1 MDGIVWWTARD
12 QINTPSGPTLV
23 QTLIPSGTLSGD
35 GVIVAALS
43 VGGESLVGGKADAR
57 KVTTGMDVAVG
68 CRAAVGGREVAAGA
82 GVRRFPSVGVFA
94 GVALPV
100 VVGVTIL
107 AFVAVGKKA

>member
-43 VGGESLVGGKADAR
+43 VGGEGLAVGKADAR
-57 KVTTGMDVAVG
+57 KVTTGMDVDVG

-82 GVRRFPSVGVFA
+82 GMIRFSIVGVLV
-94 GVALPV
+94 GVAIPV

-107 AFVAVGKKA
+107 TVVAVGKKA